1 MNHTKKEIA
10 TLFSTGKFLSV
21 LAYLTDDIVWNT
33 IGDRSF
39 KGKKSVTEHCESTAA
54 YFTSVET
61 VFTTN
66 DILIAD
72 LKVVVTGTAEFRK
85 NDQLL
90 HFISACDIYEFDRT
104 NQLKKIDSYCIPE
117 KKQLTSL

>member
-10 TLFSTGKFLSV
+10 TLFSTGKFEPILN
-21 LAYLTDDIVWNT
+21 YLGDAIVWNT
-33 IGDRSF
+33 IGDHSF
-39 KGKKSVTEHCESTAA
+39 IGKKAVTEHCERTAA
-54 YFTSVET
+54 YFKSVQT

-66 DILIAD
+66 DILIDD

-90 HFISACDIYEFDRT
+90 HFISACDIYEFDS
-104 NQLKKIDSYCIPE
+104 NNKLIKIDSYCIPE
-117 KKQLTSL
+117 KK